1 MCQVYVDEVIPIRP
15 VLLVHEPQSM
25 EEFVHQQQQAVL
37 WGEALGV
44 QENALLPLSYHTQIA
59 LAARSSRM
67 DRHKVEGGCCFW
79 SEGDARHLLLHIVH
93 RLLHKLL
100 MRPAKSLVKMRHI
113 SFMTNYIGMVL

>member
-25 EEFVHQQQQAVL
+25 EELVHQQQQAVL
-37 WGEALGV
+37 LGEALGV
-44 QENALLPLSYHTQIA
+44 QENALLPTYHTQLA
-59 LAARSSRM
+59 LAARPRM
-67 DRHKVEGGCCFW
+67 DRHKVVGGFCFW

-100 MRPAKSLVKMRHI
+100 MWPAKSLVNMRNVLY
-113 SFMTNYIGMVL
+113 MANYIGMFL